1 LAKPDTDTKSRVLMV
16 YTRTDV
22 HDAAVNKKS
31 GERVII
37 RDISPKD
44 HAVMYASELVE
55 QEMRAQIREADEN
68 VYKKGFV
75 VDVAA
80 QKAGE
85 RVIAYA
91 VTVFHSVID
100 LE

>member
-1 LAKPDTDTKSRVLMV
+1 MV

-44 HAVMYASELVE
+44 HAVMYASEMVE
-55 QEMRAQIREADEN
+55 QEMRSQIREADEN

-75 VDVAA
+75 VDVVA

-85 RVIAYA
+85 RIIAYA
-91 VTVFHSVID
+91 VTAFHSVID